1 MVYSTKTNERSRTWC
16 KVNWISSIIPIING
30 LFSSTLIPLH
40 KSQPF
45 HCFVTVHIPWK
56 MVTFYWWRQHRG
68 EIPLKVQPKRIAFI
82 PHFYSFSWS
91 YLFDNCT
98 TCSEKLARQTR
109 PAFSHCS
116 RGELIKRNRE
126 QKNEDK
132 KYSEWLILRWSCQKT
147 EVIVLTRRLS
157 TKEVRL
163 IVTDECEKKASGAI
177 NLRQDLRRRTMP
189 VDGPATDHPPWV
201 KKRRGKNL

>member
-1 MVYSTKTNERSRTWC
+1 
-16 KVNWISSIIPIING
+16 
-30 LFSSTLIPLH
+30 
-40 KSQPF
+40 
-45 HCFVTVHIPWK
+45 

-68 EIPLKVQPKRIAFI
+68 EIPLKVQTKRIAFI

-132 KYSEWLILRWSCQKT
+132 KYSEWLILQWSCQKT

-163 IVTDECEKKASGAI
+163 IVTDECEKMASGAI

-189 VDGPATDHPPWV
+189 VDGPATDSSPMG
-201 KKRRGKNL
+201 KKGEGKTFNVFRRRRKYK